1 MKTKILYWA
10 SLLSYFVALSAP
22 AIILKYDEG
31 WPNESLVWYG
41 YNVLAS
47 GFLGVF
53 VGQFAWFSNITLVVV
68 LMLINSGKYRA
79 GMYWAAA
86 GFILGLQ
93 SLQLHTFY
101 RNEGGDEYIVDYL
114 GIAFYFWET
123 SFALMALYCFSV
135 SMNKSIVVIK
145 KSDSRR
151 SFNSLIVV
159 ISTILLLA
167 SCQLSAEGCF
177 FLTLPFY
184 VSFSSSCLMQT
195 NIIRFID

>member
-10 SLLSYFVALSAP
+10 SLLSYFVALSTP
-22 AIILKYDEG
+22 AIILKYDES
-31 WPNESLVWYG
+31 WANENLVWYG

-47 GFLGVF
+47 GFLGIL
-53 VGQFAWFSNITLVVV
+53 VGQFAWFSNIALVVV
-68 LMLINSGKYRA
+68 LMLINNGKYRA

-123 SFALMALYCFSV
+123 SFVLMALYCFYV

-145 KSDSRR
+145 KSDSRWTL
-151 SFNSLIVV
+151 NSLMIIV
-159 ISTILLLA
+159 ISIILLLA
-167 SCQLSAEGCF
+167 SCQLSAE
-177 FLTLPFY
+177 
-184 VSFSSSCLMQT
+184 
-195 NIIRFID
+195 